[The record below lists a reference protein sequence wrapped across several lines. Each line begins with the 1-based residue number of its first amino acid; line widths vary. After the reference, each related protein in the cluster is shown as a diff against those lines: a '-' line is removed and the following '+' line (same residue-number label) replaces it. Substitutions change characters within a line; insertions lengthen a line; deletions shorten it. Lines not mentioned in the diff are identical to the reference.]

1 MANDINEIIERL
13 REAIHGS
20 PFKKT
25 VGWINTLCD
34 AYEEQAK
41 SNDLYRAAAERARAL
56 WKESH
61 GGDPKW
67 SPGADH
73 LMVWM
78 GDQLAAKDEEI
89 ADLTKE
95 RDEARD
101 FACNCMADE
110 ESIEMAVMH
119 HLNNGEATDPW
130 TFVQVV
136 KNAGAEI
143 ERLKHPPCTC
153 PRCLGVSDVYAD
165 EPDEEL
171 VIPCI
176 PTASYEFTMLSPERM
191 AEIGASLTAADALR
205 GQLIKLG
212 EKMGKCPFCG
222 EAAGAWPLHIY
233 ETCPLVAFDTAHTF
247 KENDHA
253 SSS

>member
-1 MANDINEIIERL
+1 MCDNTNLDKLRGVREAVGKMPNGISEIIERL
-13 REAIHGS
+13 KGDVATEESAGLRVLLEDVSALI
-20 PFKKT
+20 K
-25 VGWINTLCD
+25 
-34 AYEEQAK
+34 AYEGLAQ
-41 SNDLYRAAAERARAL
+41 SNDLYQEAALRARAL

-61 GGDPKW
+61 GEDPKW

-78 GDQLAAKDEEI
+78 GEQLAAKDE
-89 ADLTKE
+89 K
-95 RDEARD
+95 
-101 FACNCMADE
+101 
-110 ESIEMAVMH
+110 IEQLKGVI
-119 HLNNGEATDPW
+119 E
-130 TFVQVV
+130 V
-136 KNAGAEI
+136 
-143 ERLKHPPCTC
+143 ERLTLKS
-153 PRCLGVSDVYAD
+153 CLEAYDDA
-165 EPDEEL
+165 
-171 VIPCI
+171 
-176 PTASYEFTMLSPERM
+176 R
-191 AEIGASLTAADALR
+191 ASLTTADALR